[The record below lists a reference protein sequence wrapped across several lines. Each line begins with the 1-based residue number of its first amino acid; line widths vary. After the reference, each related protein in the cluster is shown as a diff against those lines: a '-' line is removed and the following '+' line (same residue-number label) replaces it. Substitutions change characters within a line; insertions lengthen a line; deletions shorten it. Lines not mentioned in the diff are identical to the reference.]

1 MPSLRFLIAGKVED
15 EDLLERG
22 PLQDFLTTMSGA
34 NTTGCSLKLAGVSL
48 STIDLI
54 EIDFGSFS
62 RVNASGH
69 FLLLS
74 KFFITGSSTLKKEL
88 F

>member
-1 MPSLRFLIAGKVED
+1 VIPGLRFLIAGKVED

-34 NTTGCSLKLAGVSL
+34 NTTGCSLKLAGASL
-48 STIDLI
+48 LTIDLI

-62 RVNASGH
+62 RVN
-69 FLLLS
+69 
-74 KFFITGSSTLKKEL
+74 T
-88 F
+88 